1 MYQLILLHPCD
12 YLRKISL
19 KINMATEK
27 AIAEM
32 KSDTEQMMKLE
43 QLYKGGSECELNS
56 WL

>member
-12 YLRKISL
+12 YLKKISL

-27 AIAEM
+27 EIAEM

-43 QLYKGGSECELNS
+43 
-56 WL
+56 